1 MISHF
6 GSKYPKVPYI
16 VKLNSKSNLVS
27 DSQQDPYSMSWYD
40 VRQVISFIKN
50 SKLNIPADVVG
61 NNHPWYLRVRSFGVE
76 KAEISWKSLPTIVGN
91 TRHSDEITVPVSDF
105 QTAKSILDA
114 LGLKNYAHQEKDRLS
129 FQYQDWNF
137 DIDQY
142 PNMPCYLEIEG
153 TSHQHVNE
161 AIKLLNLETH
171 ESISEG
177 ERRLIE
183 EKYKLNWSDMR
194 F

>member
-1 MISHF
+1 MEIET
-6 GSKYPKVPYI
+6 KVLE
-16 VKLNSKSNLVS
+16 VSREGVAQKLRALKAIETQNTRLVV
-27 DSQQDPYSMSWYD
+27 DWYSS
-40 VRQVISFIKN
+40 
-50 SKLNIPADVVG
+50 ADVVG